1 LRTSPPLVTFPRMA
15 GRPRMLRVA
24 VGVAAGLALISL
36 VDARG
41 FRRYFQMQRQLAEVS
56 QRNRHLAKQNEAL
69 KREIEGLHSD
79 PEVWERAA
87 REELGFIRPDEI
99 VINLE

>member
-1 LRTSPPLVTFPRMA
+1 
-15 GRPRMLRVA
+15 
-24 VGVAAGLALISL
+24 
-36 VDARG
+36 
-41 FRRYFQMQRQLAEVS
+41 MQRQLAEVS

>member
-1 LRTSPPLVTFPRMA
+1 MA
-15 GRPRMLRVA
+15 PRPRTLRAA
-24 VGVAAGLALISL
+24 VCVAAGLALVSL

-41 FRRYFQMQRQLAEVS
+41 FRRYFQMQRQVAEVS
-56 QRNRHLAKQNEAL
+56 ERNRQLAKQNEAL
-69 KREIEGLHSD
+69 KREIEGLRSD
-79 PEVWERAA
+79 PETWERAT

>member
-1 LRTSPPLVTFPRMA
+1 MA
-15 GRPRMLRVA
+15 GRTRVRVA
-24 VGVAAGLALISL
+24 VCVAAGLAFVSL

-41 FRRYFQMQRQLAEVS
+41 FRRYFRMQRQLAEAS
-56 QRNRHLAKQNEAL
+56 ERNRHLAKQNESL
-69 KREIEGLHSD
+69 KREIEGLRSD
-79 PEVWERAA
+79 PETWERAA